1 MNCSRNKVY
10 YLSEIVWSDN
20 SSMIQTENLT
30 KRFGSTLA
38 VERLNLSIEQGEVFG
53 FLGPNGAGKTTTVRM
68 LASLISPT
76 QGRAVVNGFEVGR
89 QDDQIRRSVGV
100 LTETPGLYDNLSAE
114 YNLRIFAELYEVRD
128 PAGQVEKYL
137 RMLGLWERRFEPTA
151 TFSKG
156 MKQKLAIAR
165 ALLHEP
171 KVLFLDE
178 PTAALDPESARLV
191 RDFISEL
198 RREGRTIFLC
208 THNLDEADR
217 LCDRIAV
224 FKTRLLVVDTPE
236 RLRQQ
241 MFGRKVVFHL
251 RNLDEAMLS
260 KVSEL
265 PFVSEARMVDG
276 RLLVTLDDPEKRNPE
291 IVRQLVMEG
300 AEIQFVGELRY
311 SLEEVYLRLVRNDGA
326 PAT

>member
-1 MNCSRNKVY
+1 
-10 YLSEIVWSDN
+10 
-20 SSMIQTENLT
+20 MIQTENLT

-38 VERLNLSIEQGEVFG
+38 VEQLNLTIEQGEVFG
-53 FLGPNGAGKTTTVRM
+53 FLGPNGAGKTTTVRI

-76 QGRAVVNGFEVGR
+76 QGRAVVNGFEIGK

-114 YNLRIFAELYEVRD
+114 YNLRIFANLYEVRD
-128 PAGQVEKYL
+128 PSGQVEKYL

-178 PTAALDPESARLV
+178 PTAGLDPESARLV
-191 RDFISEL
+191 RDFIAEL

-251 RNLDEAMLS
+251 RNLDESMLA
-260 KVSEL
+260 KVAEL
-265 PFVSEARMVDG
+265 PFVSEARMVDR
-276 RLLVTLDDPEKRNPE
+276 RLLVTLDDPERRNPE
-291 IVRQLVMEG
+291 IVRQLVRDG

-311 SLEEVYLRLVRNDGA
+311 SLEDVYLRLVRNDSA
-326 PAT
+326 SASDAAFALTYDVEKKS

>member
-38 VERLNLSIEQGEVFG
+38 VKGLNLSIEQGEVFG

>member
-1 MNCSRNKVY
+1 
-10 YLSEIVWSDN
+10 
-20 SSMIQTENLT
+20 MIQTENLT

-38 VERLNLSIEQGEVFG
+38 VEQLNLSIEQGEVFG

-191 RDFISEL
+191 RDFIAEL

-251 RNLDEAMLS
+251 RNLDEAMVS
-260 KVSEL
+260 KVLKL

-291 IVRQLVMEG
+291 IVRQLVMDG

-311 SLEEVYLRLVRNDGA
+311 SLEDVYLRLVRNDSA